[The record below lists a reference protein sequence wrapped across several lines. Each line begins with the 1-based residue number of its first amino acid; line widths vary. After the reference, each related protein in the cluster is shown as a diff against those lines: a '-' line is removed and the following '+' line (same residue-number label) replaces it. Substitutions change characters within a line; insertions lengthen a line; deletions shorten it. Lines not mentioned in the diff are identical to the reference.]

1 MTKPLALII
10 EDDRKLADI
19 FSLALRSA
27 EFETEV
33 VHDGAQALS
42 RLAAVVP
49 AIVVLDM
56 HLPHVSG
63 KEILSQIQADE
74 RFVRTRVIITTADA
88 LIADDL
94 RDDTDLV
101 LLKPVSVTHL
111 RDMASRLRP
120 SPLR

>member
-10 EDDRKLADI
+10 EDDWKLADI

-33 VHDGAQALS
+33 VHDGAQART

-56 HLPHVSG
+56 HLPRVSG

-74 RFVRTRVIITTADA
+74 RFAQTRVIITTADA
-88 LIADDL
+88 LIAEDL

-101 LLKPVSVTHL
+101 LLKPVSVTQL

-120 SPLR
+120 SALR

>member
-10 EDDRKLADI
+10 EDDRKLGDI

-33 VHDGAQALS
+33 VHDGAKALT
-42 RLAAVVP
+42 RLAAIVP
-49 AIVVLDM
+49 AIIVLDM

-63 KEILSQIQADE
+63 KEILSRIQADE
-74 RFVRTRVIITTADA
+74 RFAQTRVIITTADA
-88 LIADDL
+88 LIAEDL
-94 RDDTDLV
+94 HDDTDLV
-101 LLKPVSVTHL
+101 LLKPVSVTQL

-120 SPLR
+120 SPLP

>member
-33 VHDGAQALS
+33 VHDGAQALT

-49 AIVVLDM
+49 AIIILDM
-56 HLPHVSG
+56 HLPHISG
-63 KEILSQIQADE
+63 KQILGQIQADE
-74 RFVRTRVIITTADA
+74 RFARTRVIITTADA
-88 LIADDL
+88 LIAEDL
-94 RDDTDLV
+94 QDDTDLV
-101 LLKPVSVTHL
+101 LLKPVSVTQL

-120 SPLR
+120 SPLP